1 MGIVFVPASVVVAV
15 VEEEAGVI
23 IRIIVWVDI
32 YMLISRYLYLYNL
45 QESVIVRLA
54 LLAH

>member
-1 MGIVFVPASVVVAV
+1 MPASVVVAV
-15 VEEEAGVI
+15 VEEEVGVI

-32 YMLISRYLYLYNL
+32 YMLISTYLYLYNL